1 MKKLFSVIIALA
13 FIVGFSNT
21 AKATHS
27 AGGELIYELVPGQT
41 NQYKF
46 IFKFY
51 RDCAGSPAPGSFS
64 LCYNNTCGAPNTTV
78 NMGLYVAQGGVLP
91 NGNIQ
96 GAPVSTGCPGYNNTC
111 TGGVLPG
118 YQEWWYTGTVTLPTQ
133 CNTWKFWTGLCC
145 RNGNIDNLY
154 NPGSQNIYIEA
165 TLDNTNGKN
174 INSSPYFSNPPI
186 PFMCINLPYIY
197 NNGAIDPDNDS
208 LVFQAIK
215 PRTGPTSCA
224 NVAIIDILDTTNFPY
239 NVINNPFPTG
249 NTFSVN
255 SQTGATAFTATAQGE
270 YVITIKVSEY
280 RQGVLI
286 GFVMRDIQIV
296 VGNCNTPTPQGL
308 VDTSTLTGGS
318 MINGIIQGCAGD
330 SLKFCFDLF
339 STNPIAVLVATDNGA
354 VATPGANIVYSGTY
368 TDSMKG
374 CFTWGT
380 SVLDTGLHVLT
391 ITIKDSSC
399 QPPGFL
405 LTGVFSIPI
414 NINPITQAFGDT
426 TMCNGGAAQ
435 LQVYGGSQ
443 FIWTVLPGGSPI
455 GSLSCTNCD
464 NPIATPTVTTSY
476 VVTSNLAS
484 ICNKNIDTVVVQV
497 APIPVLTVTPNST
510 TCVNA
515 DFQLSAS
522 AMPIGPTYAFNWTPA
537 TYLNNPAI
545 PNPIAQQP
553 QNTITYTVTVIPDNL
568 VACQATA
575 TVTLT
580 VLQGFDILNNDT
592 TICYGDGVQINATGA
607 PEYTYTWTPTT
618 YVSNPAINNP
628 LITPLPIAP
637 ANLFGVFPYTLTASY
652 PGCPDSSQNITITV
666 EPIPVVNAGPDL
678 EMCNNDTLHLHG
690 TVDPVAFGNYT
701 YSWAPISDLDFP
713 NVLDVVFDGHAS
725 TIFTLTAT
733 TPAGCTASDQAIVDV
748 ISGAFLTI
756 DGDRTICPGESVQ
769 LNVYA
774 NLGTGVYDWTPK
786 EFIVQ
791 DLNDKIIVK
800 PISTTEF
807 FVTGVNLK
815 GCLDTISATVVVNPD
830 AVLDAGDNQTIF
842 PGESAQLYAS
852 GNCSFFAWSPPFGLS
867 ATDIKNPM
875 ASPSVTTRYF
885 VTARTEAGCDMIDS
899 VDVLVS
905 PESIIELPNAFSPG
919 SGTSIN
925 DELRIMVRGIVSLN
939 SFKIFNRWGE
949 EVFSTTDITKG
960 WNGQYK
966 GKPQPLGAYVYV
978 VDAVSQSGKRFTKK
992 GNVTLFR

>member
-1 MKKLFSVIIALA
+1 MKKLLTVIAAILFLA
-13 FIVGFSNT
+13 GFVNT
-21 AKATHS
+21 ASATHA

-51 RDCAGSPAPGSFS
+51 RDCAGSPAPTQFTM
-64 LCYNNTCGAPNTTV
+64 CYNNTCGAANVSV
-78 NMGLYVAQGGVLP
+78 NLGLYVPQGGVLP

-133 CNTWKFWTGLCC
+133 CNNWKFWTGLCC
-145 RNGNIDNLY
+145 RNGNIDNLD
-154 NPGSQNIYIEA
+154 NPGGQNIYIEA

-186 PFMCINLPYIY
+186 PFLCINLPYIY

-208 LVFQAIK
+208 LVFESIS
-215 PRTGPTSCA
+215 PRNGPTSCA
-224 NVAIIDILDTTNFPY
+224 NVPLTDILLPIY
-239 NVINNPFPTG
+239 NANTNPFPTG

-255 SQTGATAFTATAQGE
+255 PQTGATAFTALSQGE
-270 YVITIKVSEY
+270 YVITVKVSEY
-280 RQGVLI
+280 RNGVLI
-286 GFVMRDIQIV
+286 GYVLRDIQFV
-296 VGNCNTPTPQGL
+296 VGNCNTPTPLGT
-308 VDTSTLTGGS
+308 VDTSTLVGGN

-330 SLKFCFDLF
+330 SLKFCFDLT
-339 STNPIAVLVATDNGA
+339 STNPLAVLVATDNGA
-354 VATPGANIVYSGTY
+354 LATPGATIVYSGTY
-368 TDSMKG
+368 TDSMQG
-374 CFTWGT
+374 CFSWGT

-426 TMCNGGAAQ
+426 ILCNGGSAQ
-435 LQVYGGSQ
+435 LQAYGGSQ
-443 FIWTVLPGGSPI
+443 FTWTVLPGGSPI
-455 GSLSCTNCD
+455 GSLSCTNCA

-497 APIPVLTVTPNST
+497 APVPVITVTPNST

-515 DFQLSAS
+515 DFQLNAS
-522 AMPIGPTYAFNWTPA
+522 ATPLGAVYTYVWTPA
-537 TYLNNPAI
+537 TYLNNPNIA
-545 PNPIAQQP
+545 NPIAHFP
-553 QNTITYTVTVIPDNL
+553 QATTTYTVTVIPNNL
-568 VACQATA
+568 AACQATA

-592 TICYGDGVQINATGA
+592 TICDGDGVQINTTGA
-607 PEYTYTWTPTT
+607 PEYTYTWSPVTF
-618 YVSNPAINNP
+618 VSNPSINNP
-628 LITPLPIAP
+628 VITPTP
-637 ANLFGVFPYTLTASY
+637 FGVYPFTLTASY

-666 EPIPVVNAGPDL
+666 EPIPVVNAGMDL
-678 EMCNNDTLHLHG
+678 EMCNNDTLHIHG
-690 TVDPVAFGNYT
+690 TVTPGGFTGYT
-701 YSWAPISDLDFP
+701 YSWAPVSDIDFP
-713 NVLDVVFDGHAS
+713 NVLDIVFDGHAS

-733 TPAGCTASDQAIVDV
+733 TPAGCTSNDQMIVDV
-748 ISGAFLTI
+748 HAGVFLSI
-756 DGDRTICPGESVQ
+756 DRDRVICPNDTVHLIASG
-769 LNVYA
+769 
-774 NLGTGVYDWTPK
+774 GTGVFNWSPK

-791 DLNDKIIVK
+791 DMNNKIVVK
-800 PISTTEF
+800 PVSTTDF
-807 FVTGVNLK
+807 YVTGIDQD
-815 GCLDTISATVVVNPD
+815 GCLDTIKATVIVNPD
-830 AVLDAGDNQTIF
+830 AILDAGDTHTIY
-842 PGESAQLYAS
+842 PGESAQLYAD
-852 GNCSFFAWSPPFGLS
+852 GNCSFYTWSPPFGLS
-867 ATDIKNPM
+867 ATNIKNPM
-875 ASPSVTTRYF
+875 ASPSVSTRYF
-885 VTARTEAGCDMIDS
+885 VTARTEGGCVMTDS

-905 PESIIELPNAFSPG
+905 PESILELPNAFSPG
-919 SGTSIN
+919 AGTSLN
-925 DELRIMVRGIVSLN
+925 DELRILVRGIVSLN
-939 SFKIFNRWGE
+939 SFKVFNRWGE

-966 GKPQPLGAYVYV
+966 GKPQPVGAYVYV
-978 VDAVSQSGKRFTKK
+978 IDAVSQSGKRFYKQ